1 MDDDGLLASVLRKLI
16 SDPRFGYV
24 ALEHGGLA
32 VDHSV
37 GVTDEEAAA
46 VQRTLDQA
54 DASDEAEEVPRSIA
68 AHSAVREARGW

>member
-1 MDDDGLLASVLRKLI
+1 VPVGWKDGRMDDDGLLASVLRKLI

-32 VDHSV
+32 VEHSV

-46 VQRTLDQA
+46 VQRVLDQA
-54 DASDEAEEVPRSIA
+54 EVSYQAEVVRRSS
-68 AHSAVREARGW
+68 SA